1 MYTVRRSTVN
11 NPRRPQKVVE
21 PPPKKKKTGLIILI
35 IVIIVILILVVVLV
49 VFFLRRRANISN
61 STSTPT
67 LCKSNADCTGGK
79 KCNVVTGQCI
89 QCFNDTDCSGA
100 TPVCNLAT
108 ATCIAGCTVDSDC
121 SGATPVCD
129 TGAKICVAGCVT
141 NANCT
146 TLTEPICDTVNK
158 TCVGCLFNT
167 DCTGVSEVCEP
178 SSKTCIPG
186 CFNNTDCSGATPVCN
201 LGTNLCVACLANSDC
216 SGATP
221 ACDLGTNI
229 CVECTNNGD
238 CSGNTPIC
246 KIGTKTCVTCLT
258 NADCTAPA
266 SICNTTTNVCAEC
279 FADSDCTAPD
289 TCNTTTQQCC
299 VETTQSP
306 ITNFFKNFIGTIGT
320 GAPLSPYQ
328 AALNWGA
335 AFPQDPAKVKAS
347 IRIYTLTDVFL
358 GKTPDFTPTNGTN
371 LLQTTILTM
380 TNGTVFHAN
389 VGYKF
394 ALEIRSGCETW
405 TEISSL
411 NLPFIAD
418 GWSCGGNSLPTLP
431 APTFETGS
439 APNRTITI
447 GWTSNNAIIGPF
459 AVGICIDRTP
469 AYPNDYDYLF
479 RDVPVTGFF
488 NYSVSV
494 TIPAGPTLTGGTS
507 YFGAWMFKE
516 SVCIGLL
523 NSDLNNV
530 FVPYSGTFTA
540 F

>member
-11 NPRRPQKVVE
+11 NPRRLQKVVE
-21 PPPKKKKTGLIILI
+21 PPPKKKKTGLIVLI
-35 IVIIVILILVVVLV
+35 IIIIVILIVVVVLV
-49 VFFLRRRANISN
+49 VFFLRRRANAST

-141 NANCT
+141 SADCT
-146 TLTEPICDTVNK
+146 TIAEPICDTVNK

-178 SSKTCIPG
+178 SSKTCVPG

-229 CVECTNNGD
+229 CVECTNNAN
-238 CSGNTPIC
+238 CSGNTPVC
-246 KIGTKTCVTCLT
+246 KIGTKTCVACLT
-258 NADCTAPA
+258 NTDCTAPA
-266 SICNTTTNVCAEC
+266 SICNTATNVCAEC
-279 FADSDCTAPD
+279 FTDADCTLPD

-299 VETTQSP
+299 VETIQAP
-306 ITNFFKNFIGTIGT
+306 ITSFVVVQIVNAFFQPVPEEAI
-320 GAPLSPYQ
+320 LECL
-328 AALNWGA
+328 LNI
-335 AFPQDPAKVKAS
+335 PQDATKVKAA
-347 IRIYTLTDVFL
+347 IRMYSQTGVFI
-358 GKTPDFTPTNGTN
+358 GKSPDFTPLNNVANTVNMFP
-371 LLQTTILTM
+371 M
-380 TNGTVFHAN
+380 TNGALLHGKVI
-389 VGYKF
+389 YKF

-405 TEISSL
+405 TEISPLTADKSKDCSSAVQYYP
-411 NLPFIAD
+411 NLT
-418 GWSCGGNSLPTLP
+418 G
-431 APTFETGS
+431 GS
-439 APNRTITI
+439 ASAGSRSISSHYSSQLQDT
-447 GWTSNNAIIGPF
+447 AI
-459 AVGICIDRTP
+459 AVCLDRGP
-469 AYPNDYDYLF
+469 AYPNDYDYIF
-479 RDVPVTGFF
+479 RNVP
-488 NYSVSV
+488 SVSDGYGGYSFTV
-494 TIPAGPTLTGGTS
+494 TIPAGPTITS
-507 YFGAWMFKE
+507 GVTTYAIWGFKE
-516 SVCIGLL
+516 TSCFELATGNLL
-523 NSDLNNV
+523 NSGYH
-530 FVPYSGTFTA
+530 FAGTFGI
-540 F
+540 

>member
-21 PPPKKKKTGLIILI
+21 PPPKKKKTGLIVLI
-35 IVIIVILILVVVLV
+35 IIIIVILIVVVVLV
-49 VFFLRRRANISN
+49 VFFLRRRANASA

-141 NANCT
+141 SADCT
-146 TLTEPICDTVNK
+146 TLAEPICDTVNK

-178 SSKTCIPG
+178 SSKTCVPG
-186 CFNNTDCSGATPVCN
+186 CFDNTDCSGATPVCN

-221 ACDLGTNI
+221 ACDLGTQT

-238 CSGNTPIC
+238 CSGNTPVC
-246 KIGTKTCVTCLT
+246 KTATKSCVTCLT

-279 FADSDCTAPD
+279 FTDADCTLPD

-306 ITNFFKNFIGTIGT
+306 ITNFAVSQIGTTAGVNPDY
-320 GAPLSPYQ
+320 PLM
-328 AALNWGA
+328 NWVA
-335 AFPQDPAKVKAS
+335 EFPQDPTKVKAA
-347 IRIYTLTDVFL
+347 IRMYSSTGVFL
-358 GKTPDFTPTNGTN
+358 DKTASFTPTANTINIIQTTDLSSMLNGT
-371 LLQTTILTM
+371 L
-380 TNGTVFHAN
+380 VHSN
-389 VGYKF
+389 VSYKW

-411 NLPFIAD
+411 GLPFITAGRNCQNGSSQLQYPD
-418 GWSCGGNSLPTLP
+418 TASASVATRDIALKWPFDAGTMALGITL
-431 APTFETGS
+431 
-439 APNRTITI
+439 
-447 GWTSNNAIIGPF
+447 
-459 AVGICIDRTP
+459 DRTP
-469 AYPNDYDYLF
+469 AYPNDYDYIF
-479 RDVPVTGFF
+479 RNVPSVADGYGGFI
-488 NYSVSV
+488 STV
-494 TIPAGPTLTGGTS
+494 TIPAGPTLTAGVTTWAAIA
-507 YFGAWMFKE
+507 FREAPN
-516 SVCIGLL
+516 CLGLISTNNN
-523 NSDLNNV
+523 NSLFYYGDQ
-530 FVPYSGTFTA
+530 A
-540 F
+540 FAA